1 MNRRDF
7 LILSA
12 VSPSFAKEF
21 IEKDRDIYLSHDDFA
36 TLNSLEHRL
45 RKLRSFVGFGN
56 FNFISFDQARYYARN
71 YSAIGRFTTKELAL
85 IEKLFYSN
93 PNKFGFYGDKTV
105 DNITNVISSKE
116 LFKVPYSGHYIY
128 KGKALDDYNRIIN
141 DVGDNLILTSG
152 VRNVVKQLSLYIS
165 KIKRVNG
172 NISKASTIIA
182 PPAYSYHS
190 ISDFDI
196 GKKGWGYKNF
206 TSQFARTAEFYKMIK
221 LDYINIRYTLNNKD
235 GVRFEPWHV
244 EVI

>member
-1 MNRRDF
+1 MNRREF

-12 VSPSFAKEF
+12 VSPSFAKDF
-21 IEKDRDIYLSHDDFA
+21 IQKDQDIYLSPKDLK
-36 TLNSLEHRL
+36 TLRSLDKRL
-45 RKLRSFVGFGN
+45 RKVRSFVGFGN
-56 FNFISFDQARYYARN
+56 FNFISFDEMLFYARN
-71 YSAIGRFTTKELAL
+71 YSSIGKFTPEELAL
-85 IEKLFYSN
+85 TEKLFYSN
-93 PNKFGFYGDKTV
+93 PNKFGFYGNKTV
-105 DNITNVISSKE
+105 DYITNTINEKD
-116 LFKVPYSGHYIY
+116 LFKVPSSGHYIY
-128 KGKALDDYNRIIN
+128 KGKALNDYNRIIK

-152 VRNVVKQLSLYIS
+152 VRNVVKQLSLYVA
-165 KIKRVNG
+165 KIKMLEG

-196 GKKGWGYKNF
+196 GKKGWGGKNF
-206 TSQFARTAEFYKMIK
+206 TSEFARTAEFYKMIK